1 MKLFLCFLYASVGPG
16 LIFKSPCF
24 RFVPW
29 WLPAALSLLIDAQ
42 MCQFHHLCIWNLS
55 SCPRHQRIQT
65 SVYCVCVCV
74 LFLYTLLEI
83 QPTLFLCYLQHGFF
97 SFFCMKMF
105 KKRLFFALNRRQSA
119 SNQTIIA
126 VPVRPLKKRTLA
138 EKSWKMR
145 LMQLEI
151 ILQCPK
157 HTAEWRLLWVIWYS
171 SNY

>member
-1 MKLFLCFLYASVGPG
+1 MLQLDLVLFLSPPASG
-16 LIFKSPCF
+16 LFPDGCQQLSVC
-24 RFVPW
+24 
-29 WLPAALSLLIDAQ
+29 WLTPR
-42 MCQFHHLCIWNLS
+42 CVS
-55 SCPRHQRIQT
+55 SIT
-65 SVYCVCVCV
+65 SVYETWAHALVTRGFRLLCLVCVCVCSFFVYTFGDSAYFVSV
-74 LFLYTLLEI
+74 LSSTRIFQL
-83 QPTLFLCYLQHGFF
+83 
-97 SFFCMKMF
+97 FFCMKMF

>member
-1 MKLFLCFLYASVGPG
+1 MAASSSQFVDWRPDVSVPSPLYMKPELMPS
-16 LIFKSPCF
+16 SPEDSDFC
-24 RFVPW
+24 V
-29 WLPAALSLLIDAQ
+29 L
-42 MCQFHHLCIWNLS
+42 
-55 SCPRHQRIQT
+55 
-65 SVYCVCVCV
+65 CVCVCSFFVYTFGDSAYFVSV
-74 LFLYTLLEI
+74 LSSTRIFQL
-83 QPTLFLCYLQHGFF
+83 
-97 SFFCMKMF
+97 FFCMKMF

>member
-1 MKLFLCFLYASVGPG
+1 MAASSSQFVDWRPDVSVPSPLYMKPELMPS
-16 LIFKSPCF
+16 SPEDSDFC
-24 RFVPW
+24 V
-29 WLPAALSLLIDAQ
+29 L
-42 MCQFHHLCIWNLS
+42 
-55 SCPRHQRIQT
+55 
-65 SVYCVCVCV
+65 CVCVCV